1 MTLIESMRASTEL
14 LVQIANPAVR
24 ALALAGAAAVG
35 LAIFRVK
42 ATSARLSTWRAVLY
56 AALALPLL
64 GWLLPPLAIPVPTL
78 VQSVNLP
85 DAVAQNAS
93 GKMAEARTAT
103 ATPISISISTSTKES
118 KISVSRHAARKRIA
132 VDGIGKRASSS
143 SASQVTN
150 RVPIAAANA
159 SAPPSFVSS
168 IRWSTMPWAVVA
180 IAIYFGVALLLLA
193 RFVIGLV
200 LGRRLVRSARR
211 IDHVRLAQTIASR
224 AHSFGL
230 AEIPPVAESEFI
242 SVPVTM
248 GALRSTVLL
257 PVSWRDWD
265 EAKLDAVIAHE
276 VSHVARRD
284 GLTQRLSLLHR
295 AIFWFS
301 PLAWWLDR
309 KLADLAEQASDEA
322 ALSGGADRNDYA
334 RILLGFFEALQAAP
348 GRVRWQG
355 VAMAKAGHAGRRA
368 EQRVERILSWRG
380 SAMSVMK
387 SKMKKSIAVAAVA
400 LAVPV
405 VYVAASVRAVG
416 NAAPPQYMH
425 FAQRQANAPSP
436 TAAPSAGGPSAEA
449 PSSGAAPEA
458 APVPAPEMT
467 PPPAPSPSDVAP
479 PAVVAITGTVKGG
492 VSIVAIP
499 PRPPVVYVAPIAPA
513 PRGAAAYPP
522 VAALAPVAPAM
533 AWGRQSSGSGSS
545 NSSGSSHG
553 RGYSYHYGFDDEQ
566 RFVIVS
572 GKTDAMTMS
581 GSSEDA
587 RHVEKL
593 RKSIQGDFIWFE
605 RDEKP
610 YVIRDQATID
620 RAKKFWE
627 PEEELGKKQD
637 ALGAQQ
643 EALGK
648 QQEALG
654 EKMEQ
659 VQINVPDM
667 TAELDKL
674 KAKLQKLGSHAT
686 IEQIGDLQS
695 EIGELQSKMGDLQGH
710 AGEAQGKLGEEQG
723 ALGEKQGKLGEE
735 QGRLGEQQ
743 ARLAQEATVKMKGL
757 LDEAIKNGTA
767 QPEL

>member
-1 MTLIESMRASTEL
+1 MTLIEGMRASTEL

-24 ALALAGAAAVG
+24 ALPLAGAAGLG

-42 ATSARLSTWRAVLY
+42 TTSARLSTWRVVLY

-64 GWLLPPLAIPVPTL
+64 GWLLPPLAIPVPAL
-78 VQSVNLP
+78 VQSPNVQ
-85 DAVAQNAS
+85 DAVTQDAAP
-93 GKMAEARTAT
+93 GVLAARTAAT
-103 ATPISISISTSTKES
+103 TPISVSISTSTAES
-118 KISVSRHAARKRIA
+118 KVSVSRHARKRIA
-132 VDGIGKRASSS
+132 VDGIGERTFSS

-150 RVPIAAANA
+150 RLPIASATVPA
-159 SAPPSFVSS
+159 SPSFFRS
-168 IRWSTMPWAVVA
+168 IRWSTIPWAAGA
-180 IAIYFGVALLLLA
+180 IAIYLAVALLLFV

-200 LGRRLVRSARR
+200 LGRRLVRAAWR
-211 IDHVRLAQTIASR
+211 IDDARLSQTVASR
-224 AHSFGL
+224 AQSFGL
-230 AEIPPVAESEFI
+230 AIIPQVAESELI

-257 PVSWRDWD
+257 PVTWREWD
-265 EAKLDAVIAHE
+265 AAKLDAIIAHE

-309 KLADLAEQASDEA
+309 QLADLAEQASDEA

-334 RILLGFFEALQAAP
+334 RILLGFFQALQASP

-355 VAMAKAGHAGRRA
+355 VAMAKLSVRHTGRQA

-380 SAMSVMK
+380 SAMNAMK
-387 SKMKKSIAVAAVA
+387 SKVKKSVAVAAVG
-400 LAVPV
+400 LAIPV
-405 VYVAASVRAVG
+405 VYVAASVRPMG
-416 NAAPPQYMH
+416 NAAPTPQYMH
-425 FAQRQANAPSP
+425 FAQQQANAPSS
-436 TAAPSAGGPSAEA
+436 TAASTTGVPSTDAPSTEA
-449 PSSGAAPEA
+449 PSPD
-458 APVPAPEMT
+458 PEMT
-467 PPPAPSPSDVAP
+467 PPASPGPAEAPAP
-479 PAVVAITGTVKGG
+479 VAIAGSVKGG

-499 PRPPVVYVAPIAPA
+499 PRPPMAYGAPIAPA
-513 PRGAAAYPP
+513 PRGAGAYPP
-522 VAALAPVAPAM
+522 MAALAPVAPAV

-572 GKTDAMTMS
+572 GKTDALTMS

-610 YVIRDQATID
+610 YIIRDQATID
-620 RAKKFWE
+620 RARKFWE
-627 PEEELGKKQD
+627 GEEELGKKQE
-637 ALGAQQ
+637 ALGVQQ

-686 IEQIGDLQS
+686 MEQIGDLQS
-695 EIGELQSKMGDLQGH
+695 EIGDLQSKIGELQGQ

-743 ARLAQEATVKMKGL
+743 ARLAHEATVKMKQL
-757 LDEAIKNGTA
+757 LDEAIKSGTA